1 MHDVLFVV
9 VPTRMPRR
17 LGSLLRCRAGL
28 ANRCAE
34 LIKFALRTVQLAID
48 NLQTHDAVSYT
59 HLTLPTILL
68 V

>member
-34 LIKFALRTVQLAID
+34 LIKFALGTVQLATD
-48 NLQTHDAVSYT
+48 NLQTHDERVNMDTGCCRNS
-59 HLTLPTILL
+59 I
-68 V
+68 